1 MILHLQQRTN
11 MSVVYI
17 TAVHV
22 TQVHL
27 TAMYTIAVHVDVF
40 SALYKTDSE
49 HVQNVCDYFI
59 CYSSL
64 IDCHVYDCSVFGCNI
79 GIVHDRMY

>member
-1 MILHLQQRTN
+1 

-49 HVQNVCDYFI
+49 HVQNVCD
-59 CYSSL
+59 
-64 IDCHVYDCSVFGCNI
+64 
-79 GIVHDRMY
+79 